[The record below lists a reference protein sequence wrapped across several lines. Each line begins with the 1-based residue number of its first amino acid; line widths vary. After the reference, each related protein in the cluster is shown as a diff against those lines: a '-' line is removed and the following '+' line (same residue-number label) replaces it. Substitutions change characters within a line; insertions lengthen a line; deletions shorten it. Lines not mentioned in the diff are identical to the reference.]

1 MELLAKRLEN
11 ADQARPALSART
23 RPEPLP
29 LSFAQQRLWFLG
41 ELEGPNA
48 TYNIPAAIHLHGT
61 LDTQALSAALNDV
74 VARHEVLRTVFPMID
89 GQPQQQILDPD
100 HARCELT
107 TRKVSPQQAGEAMAE
122 AAASVFDLTAD
133 LPLRAWLFTT
143 GTDEH
148 ILTLVLH
155 HVAGDG
161 WSMAPLA
168 HDLSLAYTAHTTN
181 NTPTW
186 EPLPVQYADY
196 TLWQR
201 ELLGDETD
209 PHSVMAQQLAYWRQ
223 TLTDLPDEL
232 ALPLDRPRPAIATHQ
247 GGIVDLTIE
256 PHLHTR
262 LLHTA
267 RTNGVT
273 LFMVLQAAMTALL
286 NRLGAGRDI
295 PLGVPVAGRSDEA
308 LENLIG
314 FFVNTLVIRTD
325 LTTDPSFTQL
335 LEQV

>member
-1 MELLAKRLEN
+1 
-11 ADQARPALSART
+11 
-23 RPEPLP
+23 
-29 LSFAQQRLWFLG
+29 
-41 ELEGPNA
+41 GPNA

-74 VARHEVLRTVFPMID
+74 MARHEVLRTVFPMID

-107 TRKVSPQQAGEAMAE
+107 TRKVSPQQAEEAIAE
-122 AAASVFDLTAD
+122 AAATVFDLTAD

-143 GTDEH
+143 GTNEH

-168 HDLSLAYTAHTTN
+168 HDVSLAYTAHTTN

-308 LENLIG
+308 LENLVG

-335 LEQV
+335 LEQVRETGLAAHTHADIPFERLVEELAPTRSMARHPLFQIMLSL